1 VRAILTPALGP
12 TLISTITTDQ
22 IDGCVADW
30 CDYLHQRI
38 HSQTRLSVTQA
49 NAWNFPEMA
58 GTRVIWLENMI
69 GDPWLRIIEDPQA
82 ATIAPFHKPGWLSLE
97 ICVIDVDSLSEEL
110 RESPFE
116 IIGEPADL
124 DISPDIRA
132 MQVVGS
138 AGEVLYLTQIKA
150 PVPGFDLPAARCAVD
165 KLFIPILIATNR
177 DSAAAVYEQF
187 PHTKSSK
194 FDTKITV
201 INRAHDLSIGL
212 RHPVAVIQLAGNNLI
227 EIDEISSL
235 NIPSHDVF
243 SMPPGIS
250 MISFAINDL
259 DFLPANTDSYTIK
272 DGPYSEC
279 RASLI
284 RGKAGELIELIEQN
298 HLNSYS
304 SK

>member
-22 IDGCVADW
+22 LDICVANW
-30 CDYLHQRI
+30 CNYLHQRI
-38 HSQTRLSVTQA
+38 HSQTRLSVAQA
-49 NAWNFPEMA
+49 KAWNFPAMA
-58 GTRVIWLENMI
+58 GTRVTWLENLI

-82 ATIAPFHKPGWLSLE
+82 ATIAPFHQPGWLSLE
-97 ICVIDVDSLSEEL
+97 ICVIDVDSLREEL

-124 DISPDIRA
+124 DISSDIRA

-150 PVPGFDLPAARCAVD
+150 PVPGFDLPTARCAVD
-165 KLFIPILIATNR
+165 KLFIPILLAASR

-201 INRAHDLSIGL
+201 INRAHDLPIDL
-212 RHPVAVIQLAGNNLI
+212 LHPIAAIQLAGNNLI

-235 NIPSHDVF
+235 DISSHDAL

-250 MISFAINDL
+250 MISFAISNL
-259 DFLPANTDSYTIK
+259 DFLPTNTVSYIIK
-272 DGPYSEC
+272 DGPYSES

-298 HLNSYS
+298 HLNSNP